1 MNKFSTNELHDK
13 ITLFQTASNRFDI
26 YTENALFQTASN
38 RFNIHKVNIIV
49 SKCGLIFTEV

>member
-1 MNKFSTNELHDK
+1 MNYMIK